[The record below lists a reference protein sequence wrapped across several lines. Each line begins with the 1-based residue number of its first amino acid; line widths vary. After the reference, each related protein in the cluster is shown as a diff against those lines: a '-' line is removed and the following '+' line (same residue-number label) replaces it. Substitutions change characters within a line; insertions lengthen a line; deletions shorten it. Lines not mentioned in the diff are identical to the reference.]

1 MHPNE
6 KLLHSFYGHL
16 DRLNAPGMCQCYQ
29 REVVFSDPIFRSLK
43 SWEAAAMWHM
53 LCDRSDGIDVDVID
67 IHADDERG
75 EARWEARY
83 VYSDTGRIV
92 HNIVRSKFKFFQG
105 KVIRQKDD
113 FDLWRWSRMALG
125 AKGAL
130 LGWSPAFQR
139 KLRRMAR
146 RRRKRYIRQKTAGV

>member
-6 KLLHSFYGHL
+6 KLLYSFYSHL
-16 DRLNAPGMCQCYQ
+16 GRLNAPGMCQCYQ
-29 REVVFSDPIFRSLK
+29 REVVFSDPIFPSLK

-53 LCDRSDGIDVDVID
+53 LCDRSAEINVDVLD

-75 EARWEARY
+75 VAKWEARY
-83 VYSDTGRIV
+83 VYSDTGRPV
-92 HNIVRSKFKFFQG
+92 HNIITSKFKFYQG

-125 AKGAL
+125 AKGVL
-130 LGWSPAFQR
+130 LGWSSAFQE
-139 KLRRMAR
+139 KLRQMAR
-146 RRRKRYIRQKTAGV
+146 RRLKQYIRKKTAVS